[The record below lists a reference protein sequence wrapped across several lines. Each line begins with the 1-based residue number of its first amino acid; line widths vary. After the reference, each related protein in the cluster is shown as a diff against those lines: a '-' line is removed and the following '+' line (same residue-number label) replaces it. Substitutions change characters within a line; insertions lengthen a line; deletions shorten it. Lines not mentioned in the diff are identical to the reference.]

1 MLPVLVYSENFK
13 FLTENWQRDWFF
25 SSKTIRF
32 WIKKQIFK
40 NIYFTELLRVTASA
54 MNVSSLHQFVTVLSL
69 ICSFQTGVL
78 KNTFEYN
85 YAVRRNAKPVVFND
99 TVSMFSALQLSEV
112 DIVML
117 DIFSLAKFKNVL
129 DQKLLKVK
137 GLIDTNTGFGFIL
150 SGQSNILMTDVESLL
165 PSKSKEIKKFLEEM
179 ETKIP
184 VSYGNISLF
193 QNFSLF

>member
-1 MLPVLVYSENFK
+1 
-13 FLTENWQRDWFF
+13 
-25 SSKTIRF
+25 
-32 WIKKQIFK
+32 
-40 NIYFTELLRVTASA
+40 
-54 MNVSSLHQFVTVLSL
+54 
-69 ICSFQTGVL
+69 
-78 KNTFEYN
+78 
-85 YAVRRNAKPVVFND
+85 
-99 TVSMFSALQLSEV
+99 MFSALQLSEV

-117 DIFSLAKFKNVL
+117 DTFSLAKFKNVL